1 MAVKVLMKRSP
12 KPGAWR
18 DLNEILRELRFL
30 APSQPGYISGETL
43 LSATDQGT
51 TLVISEWATVN
62 HWREYESLPQRMV
75 LLRRMEALVVQ
86 PATTEMW
93 VESPV
98 IG

>member
-1 MAVKVLMKRSP
+1 MAVKVLMKRAP

-30 APSQPGYISGETL
+30 ALSQPGYISGETL

-51 TLVISEWATVN
+51 TLVISVWASVN
-62 HWREYESLPQRMV
+62 HWREHENSPQRLV
-75 LLRRMEALVVQ
+75 LLRKLEPLLIQ
-86 PATTEMW
+86 PSTIEMW

>member
-1 MAVKVLMKRSP
+1 MAVKVLMKRVP

-30 APSQPGYISGETL
+30 ALSQPGYISGETL

-62 HWREYESLPQRMV
+62 HWREYENLPQRMV
-75 LLRRMEALVVQ
+75 LLKRMESLVAQ